1 MTNHV
6 RLPCELLGAN
16 FAARARRAWQGS
28 SWRTSACCGTSYP
41 LGRSCLSTRGPGCF
55 AVCDRDFTR
64 PVSQAASRASLPG
77 AGLLLALRARG
88 SHNPKRGFRNP
99 GNVRGTSKQSKVWSA
114 ITAQWLLC
122 TNDCWCVQC
131 KMPTV
136 TRLSPFLI
144 NTANDH
150 VMVLQGVVD
159 LSQTM
164 PAAKL
169 WCDLWTQLT
178 GQHKTWVG
186 VCTNTHP
193 P

>member
-1 MTNHV
+1 MRV
-6 RLPCELLGAN
+6 PPPPRPCDEPASDVSMPGAAWPLPIE
-16 FAARARRAWQGS
+16 
-28 SWRTSACCGTSYP
+28 
-41 LGRSCLSTRGPGCF
+41 
-55 AVCDRDFTR
+55 
-64 PVSQAASRASLPG
+64 LPG
-77 AGLLLALRARG
+77 LPRKVTSDGAPLLPGTATNSAIVHTATAYAADNLRARG
-88 SHNPKRGFRNP
+88 SHNPKCGFRNP
-99 GNVRGTSKQSKVWSA
+99 GNVRGPSKQSKVWSA

-150 VMVLQGVVD
+150 VMVLQGIVD